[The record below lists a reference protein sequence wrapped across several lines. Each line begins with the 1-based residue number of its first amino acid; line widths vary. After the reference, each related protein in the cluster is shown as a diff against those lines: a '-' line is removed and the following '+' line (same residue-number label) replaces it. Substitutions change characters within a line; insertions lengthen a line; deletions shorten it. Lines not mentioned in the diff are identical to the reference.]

1 MAPNFGSARVSQRR
15 VSLRLTVALCLAPI
29 PGALACR
36 DVTVPNYSSAS
47 VEQLTVSPTKSAV
60 QAALVGM
67 LAAFRFSAGP
77 EGRQMCTLG
86 KECYNLLTNDGRS
99 IQWITGPIEPGGFIG
114 SLQDM
119 GWAISY
125 RNVRQAAVVLDA
137 TDKVAEFTVPQREG
151 IRGFVKTVAAIE
163 LFHQLRIR
171 DVSGIAVDLSADQSA
186 PPPIVSKDEALA
198 RIAALLDEART
209 HLLAAGATFEFPLHG
224 GFSSFGAFSS
234 PAGFLQVNR
243 GVKARVEIHRSQWAS
258 ALAALNESFIDV
270 SSGSATTLAKGVYH
284 VYSTAAGDATNQMFD
299 ATPSALFVHPSILS
313 GAQTRANG
321 QPDLRL
327 TQKTAPGVPSTIF
340 GVLGTHKFTI
350 YASRTAPSPVLRNEE
365 LILLRAEARYHSGDN
380 AGALQD
386 LNFIRVNSGGLP
398 PLAGFASQSAF
409 VDELLYNRTYSLL
422 LERGHRWVD
431 ARRYGRLAQLPK
443 INTHI
448 NEKTFPYVMLPQ
460 VECDQHSPPPQPGC
474 SQVPAI

>member
-1 MAPNFGSARVSQRR
+1 MTFPRSTARVPARHM
-15 VSLRLTVALCLAPI
+15 LWRLSVTVCLAATA
-29 PGALACR
+29 GAVACR
-36 DVTVPNYSSAS
+36 EVTVPNYSSAS
-47 VEQLTVSPTKSAV
+47 VEQLTVAPTKSAV

-67 LAAFRFSAGP
+67 LAAFRASAGV

-114 SLQDM
+114 SLATL

-125 RNVRQAAVVLDA
+125 RNVRQGAVTLEAA
-137 TDKVAEFTVPQREG
+137 DKVPDFTIPQREG
-151 IRGFVKTVAAIE
+151 IRGFVKTVTAIE

-171 DVSGIAVDLSADQSA
+171 DVSGIAVDLSANQSA
-186 PPPIVSKDEALA
+186 PPPIVSKDEALT
-198 RIAALLDEART
+198 RISALLDEAKA
-209 HLLAAGATFEFPLHG
+209 HLQAAGERFEFPLHA
-224 GFSSFGAFSS
+224 GFSSFGVFNS
-234 PAGFLQVNR
+234 PATFLQFNR
-243 GVKARVEIHRSQWAS
+243 GVKARVEVHRSQWAL
-258 ALAALNESFIDV
+258 ALDALSESFVDV
-270 SSGSATTLAKGVYH
+270 SSGSAVTLAKGVYH
-284 VYSTAAGDATNQMFD
+284 VYSTAAGDASNQMFD
-299 ATPSALFVHPSILS
+299 PLPGALFVHPSILS

-327 TQKTAPGVPSTIF
+327 TQKTAPGVAATIW

-350 YASRTAPSPVLRNEE
+350 YASRTAPSPILRNEE
-365 LILLRAEARYHSGDN
+365 LILLRAEARYHSGDVT
-380 AGALQD
+380 GALED
-386 LNFIRVNSGGLP
+386 LNFIRVNSGGLEP
-398 PLAGFASQSAF
+398 MTGFASESAF

-431 ARRYGRLAQLPK
+431 ARRYRRLAQLPK

-474 SQVPAI
+474 SQVPEI